1 MTCAPIGIKVG
12 SEFPIATEHRVK
24 SCLRAYSRRR
34 GDGRHSR
41 RGLTPGEAT
50 DHPTQ
55 AINDEPLLRLR
66 TTSLLPGFGHFG
78 QRLLVATCNHPLS
91 QLELQ
96 HLRPW

>member
-55 AINDEPLLRLR
+55 AINDEPLGLVLLRLR

-78 QRLLVATCNHPLS
+78 QRLLVAT
-91 QLELQ
+91 
-96 HLRPW
+96 